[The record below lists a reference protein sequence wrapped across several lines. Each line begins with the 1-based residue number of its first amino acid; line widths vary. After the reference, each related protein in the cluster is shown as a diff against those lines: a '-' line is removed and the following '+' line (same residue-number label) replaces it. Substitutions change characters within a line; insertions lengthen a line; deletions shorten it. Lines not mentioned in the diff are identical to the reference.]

1 MKQTNLTVI
10 TRQPYARMLRKL
22 RKEFCQGWT
31 IRLTDARRFAG
42 GASTNAFSERTV
54 TYDRNGNILSLTRYG
69 ADTAVPEEALAYSY
83 DGNMLV
89 GVSNSGS
96 SGGGGTYAHDANG
109 NLTRDGLSGLDI
121 GYDDLNLTS
130 RISSGDTTLAEYGHL
145 ADGTKISSA
154 DGSGNGLQYRGSLVY
169 TQTAGQSGSPTL
181 TLDCALTS
189 AGRIVR
195 ETTDDGSVSYR
206 PLIHL
211 RDHLGSVRA
220 VIDGDTGTVL
230 EANDYYPFGKRIP
243 TPVTESA
250 VTEPVE
256 VTSNPN
262 PHSAAST
269 GSATSQN
276 RWLFSG
282 KESQSFLSASIPLLD
297 FGARMYDPITAR
309 WTAQDP
315 LAEKYYAVS
324 PYAYCSANPVN
335 IVDPD
340 GLAWKPL
347 YYNGEY
353 VGYEWISND
362 DAYEN
367 GQLKDGYYEQ
377 AIFFTATGTQGS
389 FNKDSDKNIGTSTA
403 FVYLADGSI
412 MAYNASTYPADL
424 DKFPTVP
431 EGLYEAKVGKHK
443 GSYDALRL
451 SEIGTENF
459 YANRIDLENE
469 NPAFSDGRT
478 YAQGINIHKAGKGDL
493 TGGKNTGI
501 YVSQGCLLISRTEW
515 SSFIGHFANKSQ
527 RNNIVSVSVSRSV
540 STPVKYL
547 LPPPI
552 HISIKR

>member
-1 MKQTNLTVI
+1 MT
-10 TRQPYARMLRKL
+10 
-22 RKEFCQGWT
+22 G
-31 IRLTDARRFAG
+31 
-42 GASTNAFSERTV
+42 
-54 TYDRNGNILSLTRYG
+54 LTR
-69 ADTAVPEEALAYSY
+69 TF
-83 DGNMLV
+83 
-89 GVSNSGS
+89 
-96 SGGGGTYAHDANG
+96 
-109 NLTRDGLSGLDI
+109 
-121 GYDDLNLTS
+121 
-130 RISSGDTTLAEYGHL
+130 TLAEFFGFCP
-145 ADGTKISSA
+145 AD
-154 DGSGNGLQYRGSLVY
+154 D
-169 TQTAGQSGSPTL
+169 
-181 TLDCALTS
+181 
-189 AGRIVR
+189 
-195 ETTDDGSVSYR
+195 VS
-206 PLIHL
+206 
-211 RDHLGSVRA
+211 DHLGSVRA

-243 TPVTESA
+243 LPVSGSTA
-250 VTEPVE
+250 VTEALSVTEPVEVTAPVE

-262 PHSAAST
+262 PHSVAST

-282 KESQSFLSASIPLLD
+282 KESQSFLSAAIPLLD
-297 FGARMYDPITAR
+297 FGARMYDPLTAR

-335 IVDPD
+335 IVDPN

-389 FNKDSDKNIGTSTA
+389 FDKDSKYNIGTSTA

-459 YANRIDLENE
+459 YANRIDLDNE

>member
-1 MKQTNLTVI
+1 MSIEVYYI
-10 TRQPYARMLRKL
+10 
-22 RKEFCQGWT
+22 
-31 IRLTDARRFAG
+31 
-42 GASTNAFSERTV
+42 NAFSERTV
-54 TYDRNGNILSLTRYG
+54 TYDLNGNILSLTRYG
-69 ADTAVPEEALAYSY
+69 ADTAVPEDSLAYSY

-121 GYDDLNLTS
+121 EYDDLNLTS
-130 RISSGDTTLAEYGHL
+130 RVSSGDTTLAVYGHL
-145 ADGTKISSA
+145 ADGTKIRSV
-154 DGSGNGLQYRGSLVY
+154 DGTGNGFQYRGSLVY
-169 TQTAGQSGSPTL
+169 TQTAGQSGSPIL

-195 ETTDDGSVSYR
+195 WTAADGSVSYR
-206 PLIHL
+206 SLIHL

-220 VIDGDTGTVL
+220 VVDGDTGTVI
-230 EANDYYPFGKRIP
+230 EASDYYPFGKRIP
-243 TPVTESA
+243 TPVTE
-250 VTEPVE
+250 PVA
-256 VTSNPN
+256 P
-262 PHSAAST
+262 
-269 GSATSQN
+269 TSQN
-276 RWLFSG
+276 RWHFSG
-282 KESQSFLSASIPLLD
+282 KESQSFLSAAIPLLD
-297 FGARMYDPITAR
+297 FGARMYDPLTAR

-412 MAYNASTYPADL
+412 MAYNASTYPAYL

-443 GSYDALRL
+443 GFYDALRL